1 MINTITCPHCKQE
14 IEMSEALTHEIGEQV
29 KVKTEAQLRKKITGE
44 LELTIKD
51 KENEAKEARQRAEQL
66 MAQILELNTSMR
78 TMKTRD
84 EQREV
89 ELQKK
94 LADAHES
101 AKQEALKQADADH
114 RLKDLEKEKV
124 ISDLKKSLDEA
135 KRKVEQGSMQTQG
148 EVLEL
153 DWEAELRAAFPGD
166 SINPV
171 GKGIRGADVEHTVK
185 TPMGKTAGVIMWENK
200 RTKHWEDKW
209 IDKLKTDQRARKAD
223 VAALI
228 TEALP
233 VGSTK
238 EICNIA
244 KVWVTTYAHAIP
256 LAHLLRDQL
265 LAVAKQKAIAG
276 SSNDDATQLYEY
288 MTSHAFTHQI
298 EAIIEVYL
306 GLQEQILK
314 ERAAFEKQ
322 WAQREMQTTKL
333 YKSLF
338 SMYGGL
344 TGIMGQSMPQI
355 KGLEMSELGAGDM
368 PDSTTNPTL
377 L

>member
-1 MINTITCPHCKQE
+1 MATTIICPHCNKQVE
-14 IEMSEALTHEIGEQV
+14 LSQALTHEIRSEEIEKAKQ
-29 KVKTEAQLRKKITGE
+29 TLTREIQQSFE
-44 LELTIKD
+44 LEIKD
-51 KENEAKEARQRAEQL
+51 KENEAKEAGQRSEKL
-66 MAQILELNTSMR
+66 MGQILELNTSMR
-78 TMKTRD
+78 TMKVRE
-84 EQREV
+84 EQRTL
-89 ELQKK
+89 ELQKQV
-94 LADAHES
+94 AQAHES

-114 RLKDLEKEKV
+114 RLKDLEKDKV
-124 ISDLKKSLDEA
+124 IGDLKKSLDEA

-153 DWEAELRAAFPGD
+153 DWEEELRAQFPGD
-166 SINPV
+166 TINPV
-171 GKGIRGADVEHTVK
+171 GKGIRGADVEHIVK
-185 TPMGKTAGVIMWENK
+185 TPMGKSAGTILWENK

-209 IDKLKTDQRARKAD
+209 IDKLKTDQRACKAE

-228 TEALP
+228 TQVLP
-233 VGSTK
+233 IGSNK
-238 EICNIA
+238 EICNID
-244 KVWVTTYAHAIP
+244 KVWVTTYAHALP

-265 LAVAKQKAIAG
+265 LAVAKQKAIAHN
-276 SSNDDATQLYEY
+276 SNDDATVLYEY

-333 YKSLF
+333 YRSLF

-344 TGIMGQSMPQI
+344 TGIMGQSLPQI
-355 KGLEMSELGAGDM
+355 KGLEMSELGEGETD
-368 PDSTTNPTL
+368 TTPTKPTL